1 MKIQAFPF
9 VVPFGYTERDGDRLL
24 EAMKRAE
31 VTYAEV
37 GATNGEL
44 PNAAT
49 GYKSSRH
56 VKTIG
61 RGPADFDRAV
71 EGIRTWQA
79 HRAAKVSPR
88 SSAPIEVGA
97 TAMFVVKLFPM
108 EIRICCRIVSV
119 VDEPN
124 RFGFSYGTL
133 PCHPEVGEEQ
143 FLVERNP
150 DTNDV
155 TFRINVFWK
164 SVSPLLRLGSPI
176 TKAMQRNYTERYLNG
191 LAAFVVAEGGRAKN
205 RND

>member
-9 VVPFGYTERDGDRLL
+9 VVPIGYTKRDGHRLL
-24 EAMKRAE
+24 EAMKHAE
-31 VTYAEV
+31 VTYGEV
-37 GATNGEL
+37 GASNGEL
-44 PNAAT
+44 PDPATT

-56 VKTIG
+56 EKMIG
-61 RGPADFDRAV
+61 HGQADFDRAV

-79 HRAAKVSPR
+79 HRAAKVSLR
-88 SSAPIEVGA
+88 SITPIEVGQ
-97 TAMFVVKLFPM
+97 TALFVVTLFPM

-119 VDEPN
+119 VHEPN

-176 TKAMQRNYTERYLNG
+176 TKAMQRNYTQRYLNG
-191 LAAFVVAEGGRAKN
+191 MAAYVAEGRKATS
-205 RND
+205 